1 MLLPTYGQRTLEIDW
16 AEGSYVIDTS
26 GKTYLD
32 FVMGIAV
39 CNTGHRHP
47 MVRAAVEQQLGQVWH
62 TSNLYSI
69 GGQQRVAE
77 TLLTDTPFTH
87 AFFCNSGTE
96 ANEAAFKLIRKWT
109 GKQKIVSFTQSFHGR
124 TFAMLGATGQ
134 AKVKSGFG
142 PMVSDFVHAPFN
154 DLAALEWIDEK
165 TAAVWLE
172 VVQGEGGVVV
182 GESAWLQALQAKADA
197 CGVKVVV
204 DEVQT
209 GIGRTGTRYAFEQ
222 TPLRP
227 DVVTLAKGLGS
238 GFPVGAMLTAPGAE
252 DVFGPGSHG
261 STFGGNPLAMAAAE
275 ATLDVL
281 FNEAA
286 LRHVREM
293 GELFRQGLEQL
304 LDGEQWIDVRG
315 RGLMI
320 GLVATCPIAP
330 YIERLRH
337 AGLLVVAA
345 GPNVI
350 RFLPSLLV
358 TPKEIHE
365 ALALLTHVI
374 KKEEVIWQS

>member
-1 MLLPTYGQRTLEIDW
+1 MSALLPTYGQRAIEIKQAD
-16 AEGSYVIDTS
+16 GSYVTDTT
-26 GKTYLD
+26 GKQYLD

-47 MVRAAVEQQLGQVWH
+47 AVLEKIEAQLGNVWH
-62 TSNLYSI
+62 TSNLYAIS
-69 GGQQRVAE
+69 GQERVAE
-77 TLLTDTPFTH
+77 KLVAGTRLTH

-109 GKQKIVSFTQSFHGR
+109 GKTKIVSFTKSFHGR

-134 AKVKSGFG
+134 DKVKTGFG

-154 DLAALEWIDEK
+154 DIAALDFIDDE

-182 GESAWLQALQAKADA
+182 GDVAWFAALQAKADEH
-197 CGVKVVV
+197 GVKVVI

-209 GIGRTGTRYAFEQ
+209 GIARTGTRYAFEQ
-222 TPLRP
+222 TPLKP

-238 GFPVGAMLTAPGAE
+238 GFPVGALLTAPGAE
-252 DVFGPGSHG
+252 VIFQAGSHG
-261 STFGGNPLAMAAAE
+261 STFGGNPLAMGAAE

-281 FNEAA
+281 FDDAA
-286 LRHVREM
+286 LEHVQKM
-293 GELFRQGLEQL
+293 SAYFKSGLERFV
-304 LDGEQWIDVRG
+304 DGDTFIGVRG
-315 RGLMI
+315 LGLML
-320 GLVATCPIAP
+320 GLVATNPVAGMIDQ
-330 YIERLRH
+330 LRE

-345 GPNVI
+345 GPDVI

-358 TPKEIHE
+358 SQQEIDE
-365 ALALLTHVI
+365 ALAIIEHVVT
-374 KKEEVIWQS
+374 KELVQ

>member
-1 MLLPTYGQRTLEIDW
+1 MNALLPTYGQRAIEIKQ
-16 AEGSYVIDTS
+16 ANGSYVTDTT
-26 GKTYLD
+26 GKQYLD

-47 MVRAAVEQQLGQVWH
+47 AVLEKIEAQLGNVWH
-62 TSNLYSI
+62 TSNLYAIS
-69 GGQQRVAE
+69 GQERVAE
-77 TLLTDTPFTH
+77 KLVAGTHLTH

-109 GKQKIVSFTQSFHGR
+109 GKTKIVSFTKSFHGR

-134 AKVKSGFG
+134 DKVKAGFG

-154 DLAALEWIDEK
+154 DSAALDFIDDE

-182 GESAWLQALQAKADA
+182 GDVAWFAALQAKADEH
-197 CGVKVVV
+197 GVKVVI

-209 GIGRTGTRYAFEQ
+209 GIARTGTRFAFEQ
-222 TPLRP
+222 TPLKP

-238 GFPVGAMLTAPGAE
+238 GFPVGALVTAPGAE
-252 DVFGPGSHG
+252 TVFAAGSHG

-281 FNEAA
+281 FDDAA
-286 LRHVREM
+286 LSHVQAM
-293 GELFRQGLEQL
+293 GAYFKSGLERFV
-304 LDGEQWIDVRG
+304 DGDTFTDVRG
-315 RGLMI
+315 LGLML
-320 GLVATCPIAP
+320 GLVATKPVADFINQ
-330 YIERLRH
+330 IRE

-345 GPNVI
+345 GPDVI

-358 TPKEIHE
+358 SQQEIDD
-365 ALALLTHVI
+365 ALAIIEQVI
-374 KKEEVIWQS
+374 TKELVQ